1 MTSEPPTSPQPPA
14 PGEPPAASGQPSPAQ
29 FNVAATLA
37 HLRRLVTLDFE
48 VFHALRDDRS
58 QTFAALVV
66 AVVAI
71 LLGGLGSWIWVEGQI
86 PVASTGQTLWRL
98 VLVGT
103 LFTVIFWGIWLL
115 VAQTILQ
122 KAFGLTTDRWAIVR
136 TGGYAAAP
144 AALMGLVLIQLDGI
158 VFAIALIAIVAWV
171 ALSELALRAAVP
183 DAHPT
188 QIMRANLA
196 GFFVFAVL
204 VSISAFNWGFA
215 GGPFL
220 FAGGWDN
227 YIGSYDYD
235 IPNVSA
241 QPSGGSSSGGSSSG
255 GSSSG
260 GSSSGGSS
268 SGGSTAASTAA
279 DDAVA
284 DFIAVLEEVAD
295 ALADIKTVEDADQ
308 LAAEMPEIIADLSDV
323 SVTLSAFT
331 PEELARA
338 TDLHERR
345 FEQVSNRLDAEVA
358 RVVAIEGVDQSSFGF
373 FAQALANIPQP

>member
-1 MTSEPPTSPQPPA
+1 MTNEPPTSPPPPA
-14 PGEPPAASGQPSPAQ
+14 AGEPPAASGQPSPAQ
-29 FNVAATLA
+29 FNAAATVA
-37 HLRRLVTLDFE
+37 HLRRLVTLDFD
-48 VFHALRDDRS
+48 VFDALRDDRS

-241 QPSGGSSSGGSSSG
+241 QPSGDSSSGG
-255 GSSSG
+255 
-260 GSSSGGSS
+260 
-268 SGGSTAASTAA
+268 STAA

-284 DFIAVLEEVAD
+284 DFIAVLEKVAD
-295 ALADIKTVEDADQ
+295 ALADIKIVEDADQ
-308 LAAEMPEIIADLSDV
+308 IAAEMPEIIADLSNV
-323 SVTLSAFT
+323 GVALSAFT

-338 TDLHERR
+338 TDRHERR
-345 FEQVSNRLDAEVA
+345 FEQVSDRLDAEVE

-373 FAQALANIPQP
+373 FAQALANIPLP